1 MGLEMLESFP
11 LVPVVIVAL
20 VIIFVVVFLS
30 ICYKKAPPTEAIV
43 VTGLGHKEPKVVCGK
58 GVFVIPGVQRADSLN
73 MRVLKMDVKTPQS
86 GVKTSEGVP
95 LWIDSVVAAK
105 VFSSNSTITEAEIR
119 EFGMSNR
126 EEFIQARQQ
135 AAISNFLGMSEEDI
149 NEKVNDVLQG
159 NLREI
164 VSGMTT
170 MDVLTKRKE
179 FAQQVMDNARPDLAK
194 LGLEVVTFNI
204 QDIKDAIDTDGRSH
218 GVVEAIG
225 VEQEM
230 KVKRDAEVAKA
241 NAQRDM
247 QIAKAKAA
255 QEANEAQVA
264 SEQAIAENNNRL
276 ALKQS
281 ELKAQADRAAADA
294 DAAGRIQTQIQAK
307 TLKEK
312 EADAQIAAEEKKI
325 TLAARAAEVEQ
336 QRLDAEVRKRADA
349 DLYRRQ
355 KEAEAE
361 QFEAE
366 RAAEAV
372 KAQKEAEAAGALA
385 IAKTEAEGIRM
396 KSAAE
401 AEGIRLKGIAEA
413 EAMQKKADAY
423 KEYGKAAMAEM
434 LVRILPDVAREVSAP
449 LAQID
454 KITLFGGGETG
465 SGVDA
470 VSGAVPS
477 VLARTFQTVKEAT
490 GIDLAEIAR
499 SETYDAK
506 VNRNINLTGL
516 SGNPADMAIHLEP
529 QAENIDVNV
538 PESDRKK

>member
-1 MGLEMLESFP
+1 MGFETLGSFP
-11 LVPVVIVAL
+11 FVPVVIAAL
-20 VIIFVVVFLS
+20 VILFVIVFLS

-73 MRVLKMDVKTPQS
+73 MRVLKIDVKTPQS
-86 GVKTSEGVP
+86 GAKTSEGVP
-95 LWIDSVVAAK
+95 LWIDSVVTTK
-105 VFSSNSTITEAEIR
+105 VFSTNSSITEAEIQ
-119 EFGMSNR
+119 EFGMSSR

-135 AAISNFLGMSEEDI
+135 AAISNFLGMTEDEI
-149 NEKVNDVLQG
+149 NEKVNDVLSS

-170 MDVLTKRKE
+170 IDVLTKRLE

-204 QDIKDAIDTDGRSH
+204 QDVKDAIDADGHSH

-247 QIAKAKAA
+247 QIAKAKAD

-434 LVRILPDVAREVSAP
+434 LVRILPDVAREVAAP

-470 VSGAVPS
+470 VSGTVPS

-516 SGNPADMAIHLEP
+516 PEKPADMAIQLES
-529 QAENIDVNV
+529 QADNVDVNV
-538 PESDRKK
+538 PESNKKK

>member
-1 MGLEMLESFP
+1 MGFETLGSFP
-11 LVPVVIVAL
+11 FVPVVIAAL
-20 VIIFVVVFLS
+20 VILFVIVFLS

-73 MRVLKMDVKTPQS
+73 MRVLKIDVKTPQS
-86 GVKTSEGVP
+86 GAKTSEGVP
-95 LWIDSVVAAK
+95 LWIDSVVTTK
-105 VFSSNSTITEAEIR
+105 VFSTNSSITEAEIQ
-119 EFGMSNR
+119 EFGMSSR

-135 AAISNFLGMSEEDI
+135 AAISNFLGMTEDEI
-149 NEKVNDVLQG
+149 NEKVNDVLSS

-170 MDVLTKRKE
+170 IDVLTKRLE

-204 QDIKDAIDTDGRSH
+204 QDVKDAIDADGHSH

-434 LVRILPDVAREVSAP
+434 LVRILPDVAREVAAP

-470 VSGAVPS
+470 VSGTVPS

-516 SGNPADMAIHLEP
+516 PEKPADMAIQLES
-529 QAENIDVNV
+529 QADNVDVNV
-538 PESDRKK
+538 PESNKKK

>member
-1 MGLEMLESFP
+1 MGFETLGSFP
-11 LVPVVIVAL
+11 FVPVVIAAL
-20 VIIFVVVFLS
+20 VILFVIVFLS

-73 MRVLKMDVKTPQS
+73 MRVLKIDVKTPQS
-86 GVKTSEGVP
+86 GAKTSEGVP
-95 LWIDSVVAAK
+95 LWIDSVVTTK
-105 VFSSNSTITEAEIR
+105 VFSTNSSITEAEIQ
-119 EFGMSNR
+119 EFGMSSR

-135 AAISNFLGMSEEDI
+135 AAISNFLGMTEDEI
-149 NEKVNDVLQG
+149 NEKVNDVLSS

-170 MDVLTKRKE
+170 IDVLTKRLE

-204 QDIKDAIDTDGRSH
+204 QDVKDAIDADGHSH

-281 ELKAQADRAAADA
+281 ELKAQSDRAAADA

-434 LVRILPDVAREVSAP
+434 LVRILPDVAREVAAP

-470 VSGAVPS
+470 VSGTVPS

-516 SGNPADMAIHLEP
+516 PEKPADMAIQLES
-529 QAENIDVNV
+529 QADNVDVNV
-538 PESDRKK
+538 PESNKKK

>member
-1 MGLEMLESFP
+1 MGFETLGSFP
-11 LVPVVIVAL
+11 FVPVVIAAL
-20 VIIFVVVFLS
+20 VILFVIVFLS

-73 MRVLKMDVKTPQS
+73 MRVLKIDVKTPQS
-86 GVKTSEGVP
+86 GAKTSEGVP
-95 LWIDSVVAAK
+95 LWIDSVVTTK
-105 VFSSNSTITEAEIR
+105 VFSTNSSITEAEIQ
-119 EFGMSNR
+119 EFGMSSR

-135 AAISNFLGMSEEDI
+135 AAISNFLGMTEDEI
-149 NEKVNDVLQG
+149 KEKVNDVLSS

-170 MDVLTKRKE
+170 IDVLTKRLE

-204 QDIKDAIDTDGRSH
+204 QDVKDAIDADGHSH

-434 LVRILPDVAREVSAP
+434 LVRILPDVAREVAAP

-470 VSGAVPS
+470 VSGTVPS

-516 SGNPADMAIHLEP
+516 PEKPADMAIQLES
-529 QAENIDVNV
+529 QADNVDVNV
-538 PESDRKK
+538 PESNKKK